1 MTHGDAIHN
10 EIKQRKEKKMIDIV
24 DKNDLMRL
32 TGYSQSQCK
41 KLIRKAKLELVAE
54 GFSWYNNKR
63 IGRVPLKT
71 IEDIL
76 GFQLSQENG
85 IIYDVLQNA
94 ALHNTGE
101 QQ

>member
-1 MTHGDAIHN
+1 
-10 EIKQRKEKKMIDIV
+10 MIDIV

-63 IGRVPLKT
+63 IGRVPLRLLKT
-71 IEDIL
+71 FL
-76 GFQLSQENG
+76 AFSCLRKM
-85 IIYDVLQNA
+85 V
-94 ALHNTGE
+94 
-101 QQ
+101 

>member
-1 MTHGDAIHN
+1 MAFN
-10 EIKQRKEKKMIDIV
+10 LV
-24 DKNDLMRL
+24 DKNDLIVL

-41 KLIRKAKLELVAE
+41 KLIREAKINLVAN

-63 IGRVPLKT
+63 VGRVPLKS

-76 GFQLSQENG
+76 GFRLSNKND
-85 IIYDVLQNA
+85 IIYDVLQDA
-94 ALHNTGE
+94 GLHDIGE